1 MSHLTFYCCSNS
13 QALIW
18 MHSYCFDEIV
28 HTRSQ
33 VLIAAFHAAL
43 TVGGPGGTP
52 RPIEM
57 HAHDPLRY
65 VGDML
70 AWLHQAIATEF
81 ELLNRVFG
89 NEGWV
94 DGCPSHECP
103 LSLF

>member
-1 MSHLTFYCCSNS
+1 
-13 QALIW
+13 
-18 MHSYCFDEIV
+18 V

-33 VLIAAFHAAL
+33 VSLGAFHAAL

-70 AWLHQAIATEF
+70 AWLHQAVASEY

-89 NEGWV
+89 TEGSSSAPISS
-94 DGCPSHECP
+94 DCPSP
-103 LSLF
+103 TLMRTAAGGMLTWAVVVAVI